1 MASGMKKEFQVLW
14 RYHAGPGAVIWQMM
28 FTGSG
33 CLAGQKRFPES
44 RRLLLF
50 SVDTPSGKVLADDC
64 RLIDPLSSMP
74 VGDGWLT
81 GFEAAN
87 EKLVFCHAYQADS
100 PEHRGIW
107 AFDPATGSVVWGR
120 PDIVFAA
127 NLGHELLV
135 YRPSVFAGF
144 PERHFF
150 LVDPSTGSVIRE
162 LGIDNPEINDLR
174 QHTLTEEERQQ
185 VILPEFAGEEKRTEL
200 SLPAGSVIAA
210 QAPCEY
216 LETGDVKVIALH
228 EPGTVPD
235 TWNSA
240 LHIFNDG
247 YKVYHETMAFA
258 SCRPVVN
265 NFLIRG
271 DKLYYIKE
279 KEELVCVSL
288 S

>member
-1 MASGMKKEFQVLW
+1 MARRKKKKFQVLW

-50 SVDTPSGKVLADDC
+50 TIDTLTGALLADDC

-74 VGDGWLT
+74 VGDGWFA

-100 PEHRGIW
+100 PEHKGIW
-107 AFDPATGSVVWGR
+107 AFDPASGSVVWGR

-127 NLGHELLV
+127 NLGNELLV
-135 YRPSVFAGF
+135 YRPSFFAGF

-150 LVDPSTGSVIRE
+150 LVDPSTGSVQRE

-174 QHTLTEEERQQ
+174 ENTLTEEERQQ
-185 VILPEFAGEEKRTEL
+185 VILPEFPGEDKRRALFL
-200 SLPAGSVIAA
+200 SAGSGIAA

-216 LETGDVKVIALH
+216 LEIGDVKVIALH

-235 TWNSA
+235 TWNSS

-247 YKVYHETMAFA
+247 YEVYHETMASA
-258 SCRPVVN
+258 SGHPVVN

-271 DKLYYIKE
+271 DNLYYIKE